1 MTKPKDAL
9 SLTFFAKDQAK
20 SSTNSVQDQSN
31 TSQANIQDQPKEPQI
46 REIETVK
53 SENESKKSSIWC
65 CCMSKSQDVSVKY
78 EPVKSFGGIDIRQRV
93 KLNIEG
99 INGIGYGFL
108 TTAAGVPSGKGN
120 IYVLDLAGEPIAI
133 FSNSDLQSSYRD
145 NANFK
150 QLCNE
155 VFGKKPT
162 YKVLVDWVKEGGSIE
177 SSASGVSLKT
187 RKAAGDSTKSQAD
200 ALKPLS
206 SGRKYRCFLTHNW
219 GTQKKDGK
227 FDNHERVR
235 RVYNA
240 LQKKDIPCW
249 FDSDRM
255 SGTIIEQMSSGID
268 DSDVV
273 IGNLYIIII
282 IV

>member
-1 MTKPKDAL
+1 MTKPKDVL
-9 SLTFFAKDQAK
+9 SFFAKDQSK
-20 SSTNSVQDQSN
+20 SSTTVQDQSN
-31 TSQANIQDQPKEPQI
+31 ASQANVEDQSKETQL
-46 REIETVK
+46 REIETIK
-53 SENESKKSSIWC
+53 SESEPKKSSMWC
-65 CCMSKSQDVSVKY
+65 CCMGKSQDVSVKY
-78 EPVKSFGGIDIRQRV
+78 EPVKSFGGIDIRQRI
-93 KLNIEG
+93 KFINIEG

-108 TTAAGVPSGKGN
+108 TTAKGVPSGKGN
-120 IYVLDLAGEPIAI
+120 IYVLDSAGEPIAI

-155 VFGKKPT
+155 LFGKKPT
-162 YKVLVDWVKEGGSIE
+162 YTALVDWLKEGGSVG
-177 SSASGVSLKT
+177 SSARIDTSGFKT
-187 RKAAGDSTKSQAD
+187 RNAGDSTKTQAGN

-206 SGRKYRCFLTHNW
+206 SRKYRCFLTHNW
-219 GTQKKDGK
+219 GTQKKDGT

-235 RVYNA
+235 KVYNA
-240 LQKKDIPCW
+240 LQKKGIPCW

-255 SGTIIEQMSSGID
+255 TGTIIEQMSSGID

>member
-20 SSTNSVQDQSN
+20 SSTN
-31 TSQANIQDQPKEPQI
+31 TSQANTQDQPKEPQI

-120 IYVLDLAGEPIAI
+120 IYVLDLAGEPTAI
-133 FSNSDLQSSYRD
+133 FSNTDLQSSYRD
-145 NANFK
+145 NSSFK

-162 YKVLVDWVKEGGSIE
+162 YTALLDWVKEGGSAE
-177 SSASGVSLKT
+177 SSASGVSIKT
-187 RKAAGDSTKSQAD
+187 RRAAGDSTKSQAD
-200 ALKPLS
+200 SALKSLS